1 MTVLFSTI
9 VVLVGIIGLIIIR
22 PIESAYKNFTANS

>member
-22 PIESAYKNFTANS
+22 PIETAYKNLTANR

>member
-9 VVLVGIIGLIIIR
+9 VVLVGIIGLIIIS
-22 PIESAYKNFTANS
+22 PIKIAYENLTANR

>member
-9 VVLVGIIGLIIIR
+9 VVLVGIIGLVVIR
-22 PIESAYKNFTANS
+22 PIEIAYENLTANR

>member
-9 VVLVGIIGLIIIR
+9 VVLVGIIGLIIIG
-22 PIESAYKNFTANS
+22 PIESAYENLTANR